1 MYKQTGLQHLRVAV
15 DEWNVGRIEM
25 IVNCGEGKSIEEKV
39 HSAEELNNK
48 RKKEK
53 ERERER
59 ESKRGEEETVRCY
72 EVKLGKGKEPGE
84 GRRVM

>member
-1 MYKQTGLQHLRVAV
+1 
-15 DEWNVGRIEM
+15 
-25 IVNCGEGKSIEEKV
+25 
-39 HSAEELNNK
+39 LNNK